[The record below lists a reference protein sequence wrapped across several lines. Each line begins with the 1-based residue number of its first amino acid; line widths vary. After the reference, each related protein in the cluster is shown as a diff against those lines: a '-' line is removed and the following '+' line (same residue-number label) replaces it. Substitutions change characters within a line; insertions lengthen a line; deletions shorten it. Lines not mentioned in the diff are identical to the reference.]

1 MPLKASTEKT
11 MKKIMIKIPLL
22 ISLLLLSVTSANAK
36 GSGNIFVSSE
46 KDNAV
51 IVLDGTS
58 YKKIAEIETSDR
70 PRDLRFNDD
79 RSLIYAACGEGDA
92 IDVIDI
98 AKGKVVKSLEVGE
111 DPEMFDLSPDG
122 KLLYA
127 SLEDDGLLAVYD
139 LEKDKTIATIEVGE
153 EPEGVLAHPDGR
165 RVYVTSEE
173 ANLVHVVDVQSRE
186 IIANIIAGNRPR
198 RFALDTGRKE
208 LWVTNE
214 ISGTVSIINSE
225 TNKVKGELKFEPKGF
240 RADDVTPVGILM
252 NAARD
257 TAYVTLGTAN
267 HVAVVDM
274 NRQVVKDFV
283 LVGRRAWGLGLDR
296 SEKRL
301 FVTNGKSDDMSIIDT
316 RSLKV
321 VKSVPVARVPHSVL
335 IDD

>member
-1 MPLKASTEKT
+1 
-11 MKKIMIKIPLL
+11 MKKIMKIIPL
-22 ISLLLLSVTSANAK
+22 ILLSTMLPSITVHAK
-36 GSGNIFVSSE
+36 DTGHIFISSE
-46 KDNAV
+46 KDNAI
-51 IVLDGTS
+51 IVLDGQS
-58 YKKIAEIETSDR
+58 YKKLREIETSDR

-79 RSLIYAACGEGDA
+79 RTLIYAACGEGDA

-98 AKGKVVKSLEVGE
+98 AMSKVIKSLDVGE

-122 KLLYA
+122 KLMFA

-139 LEKDKTIATIEVGE
+139 LEKGETIAKIEVGE

-173 ANLVHVVDVQSRE
+173 ANLVHVVDVKSRE
-186 IIANIIAGNRPR
+186 IIANIVAGNRPR
-198 RFALDTGRKE
+198 RFALDTGRNE

-214 ISGTVSIINSE
+214 ISGTVSIIDTES
-225 TNKVKGELKFEPKGF
+225 NKVKKDLKFEPKGF

-252 NAARD
+252 NANRD

-267 HVAVVDM
+267 HVAVVNM
-274 NRQVVKDFV
+274 KSQKVTDFI

-296 SEKRL
+296 AEKRL

-316 RSLKV
+316 SSLKV
-321 VKSVPVARVPHSVL
+321 IRSVPVARVPHSVL